1 MQKQISYW
9 VIKIYGRILNAYY
22 QMKEANL
29 KKLHPIWFQLHDFLR
44 KAKLRTVKRSVLPG
58 FREESVMNSWNTE
71 NFYGSKNTLYDTVMV
86 GIDHKT
92 FVKTHSMYNTKN
104 KP

>member
-1 MQKQISYW
+1 M
-9 VIKIYGRILNAYY
+9 NAYY

-29 KKLHPIWFQLHDFLR
+29 KRLHPIWFQLYDFLR
-44 KAKLRTVKRSVLPG
+44 KAKLQTVKRLPG
-58 FREESVMNSWNTE
+58 FREESSLNTE
-71 NFYGSKNTLYDTVMV
+71 DFYGSKNTLYDTVMV